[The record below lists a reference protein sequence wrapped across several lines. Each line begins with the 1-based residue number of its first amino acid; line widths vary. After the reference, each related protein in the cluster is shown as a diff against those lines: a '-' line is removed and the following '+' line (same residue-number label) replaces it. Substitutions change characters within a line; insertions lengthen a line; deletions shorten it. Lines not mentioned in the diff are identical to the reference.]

1 MFSLFFF
8 LLLLKTRKNGRIA
21 GFPSV
26 VYTIWKVGL
35 SLMVADKKKREKKNF
50 SCVVVVAR
58 SLRCR
63 LAHTPIH
70 ALPGMIDDSQYTHSC
85 QLG

>member
-35 SLMVADKKKREKKNF
+35 SLMVADKKKERRRIF
-50 SCVVVVAR
+50 LVSSSSLDLSGVA
-58 SLRCR
+58 
-63 LAHTPIH
+63 
-70 ALPGMIDDSQYTHSC
+70 
-85 QLG
+85 